1 MNTTIQ
7 KYALRHGVTE
17 IIAPVGIKPLCVKLQ
32 DGIPTMWAE
41 INVNEPAAG
50 RYRVR
55 SVGTGSFVG
64 TTDGDYIDTVLMAN
78 DTEVW
83 HFYGS
88 F

>member
-1 MNTTIQ
+1 
-7 KYALRHGVTE
+7 
-17 IIAPVGIKPLCVKLQ
+17 
-32 DGIPTMWAE
+32 MWAE